1 MIRLCLH
8 SEIAAAHSSHGV
20 SHEDYNQYA
29 SYCTRK
35 LSRLR
40 HGKVVRKELL
50 HSRLYKNSLST
61 RVEVDNNSQNG
72 GGGTSSKAKHAYRA
86 IDVTNLPSDV
96 LSSHVNYFL
105 EPLYCA
111 ERCWASSVAVRAEQ
125 QRGDDGIGVGSS
137 GGNVKRLSRG
147 KMRANSIKK
156 LRKAV
161 YYATLLETLTQG
173 FMGADGTENRGEQ
186 TEEALPPPPVD
197 EYSRMEARAYVSWMK
212 GNLAV
217 EQEKWQ
223 VACTEYRLALTICE
237 TIASGMGNINLELF
251 DFFTTRAQNTIAPL
265 LRYCQYEL
273 QVSSL

>member
-1 MIRLCLH
+1 MLTLNIHTGL
-8 SEIAAAHSSHGV
+8 AAAHSSHGV

-61 RVEVDNNSQNG
+61 RVEVDNNGENG

-96 LSSHVNYFL
+96 LSSHVNFFL

-111 ERCWASSVAVRAEQ
+111 ERCWAASMAVRAEQ
-125 QRGDDGIGVGSS
+125 QRGDDGSGVTSS
-137 GGNVKRLSRG
+137 GGNVKKLSRG

-173 FMGADGTENRGEQ
+173 STGVDGTDGGEQ
-186 TEEALPPPPVD
+186 TEEALPPPVD
-197 EYSRMEARAYVSWMK
+197 EYSCMETRAYASWMK

-223 VACTEYRLALTICE
+223 VAYTEYRLALTMCK
-237 TIASGMGNINLELF
+237 TIASSMGNINLELF
-251 DFFTTRAQNTIAPL
+251 DFFTTRAQNVIAPL

>member
-8 SEIAAAHSSHGV
+8 SDIAAAHSSHGV

-61 RVEVDNNSQNG
+61 RVEVDNNGENG

-86 IDVTNLPSDV
+86 IDVANLPSDV

-111 ERCWASSVAVRAEQ
+111 ERCWAASMAVRAEQ

-173 FMGADGTENRGEQ
+173 SAP
-186 TEEALPPPPVD
+186 APVD
-197 EYSRMEARAYVSWMK
+197 EYSRMEARAYASWMK

-223 VACTEYRLALTICE
+223 VACTEYRLALTMCE
-237 TIASGMGNINLELF
+237 TIASSLGNINLELF
-251 DFFTTRAQNTIAPL
+251 DFFTTRAQNAIAPL